1 MNLRHGLLW
10 QRLGL
15 TVLSGILVASI
26 APDTAAAPTS
36 GQESH
41 GDVASVDLDL
51 SGTDAEAAGPA
62 ASQDRAASDGADT
75 SDASDAADSADGA
88 TASSEEESADGVDAQ
103 VYTFPG
109 TDGPTRVHVLT
120 TTGSA
125 DAILLESRGVFA
137 MIDGAEGV
145 GAPDG
150 TDPRYPLRRGVVPGW
165 AGDTDRVLGY
175 MSKHGVTSSNLAFYL
190 GTHAHSDHIDNADDI
205 IRKFRPKVIF
215 SPEYSDKWI
224 TNPDGLWDNQWVY
237 DHMVDAA
244 KWAQKTYG
252 AQFVQKV
259 DGYNTHVQLGDMDVQ
274 LIPFDPEETYKV
286 KGTTDANLM
295 GWGAKVS
302 AFGRSTF
309 LAADLMDT
317 EADWSKHNGFEARVA
332 QVVGKVDMLK
342 AGHHGLRSSNFPPFM
357 EALDPT
363 AIIQTGSESYTP
375 DNLTEKVIHGDV
387 LWAPMSEVG
396 SAGIAS
402 VIATFSSAGISYSD
416 FSAASWGHEYDK
428 ETPRAWWFAG
438 GRPAAKTGWWKG
450 FSGHWYYFAGK
461 PSAEASAWI
470 NDGGQWY
477 WMDAT
482 GAMTTGWIHDGKA
495 WYYLDSAGH
504 PSGNGW
510 SFIDGSWYYL
520 SGGRVA
526 TGWLYD
532 SGSWYYLDEQT
543 GAMATGWK
551 QIGGTRYY
559 LNSSGAMVTG
569 WMNGGGTWYYLSS
582 SGSMATG
589 WFYDHGAWYY
599 FASSGAMATGWFQ
612 DGTTWYYSSS
622 SGAMMTGWLNGG
634 SSWYYLSGSGA
645 MATGWILDHG
655 AWYYMD
661 ETGAMVTGTREVDGR
676 SSTFASSGRWV
687 GYAS

>member
-1 MNLRHGLLW
+1 MNLRYGHW
-10 QRLGL
+10 CQRLGL
-15 TVLSGILVASI
+15 TIVSGIVATFLAPAALAAPIDEQEAQSDSSI
-26 APDTAAAPTS
+26 ADSQVSRSEEEAQSGSAAVDQAS
-36 GQESH
+36 AR
-41 GDVASVDLDL
+41 DADSVD
-51 SGTDAEAAGPA
+51 A
-62 ASQDRAASDGADT
+62 
-75 SDASDAADSADGA
+75 A
-88 TASSEEESADGVDAQ
+88 TASSEERAEEGGSAHVL
-103 VYTFPG
+103 TFPG
-109 TDGPTRVHVLT
+109 ASGPTRIHFLST
-120 TTGSA
+120 QGAA

-137 MIDGAEGV
+137 MIDGGEGL

-150 TDPRYPLRRGVVPGW
+150 SDPRYPWRDGIEDPSK
-165 AGDTDRVLGY
+165 GDTEWVLGY
-175 MSKHGVTSSNLAFYL
+175 MRRHGVTSSNLAFYL

-205 IRKFRPKVIF
+205 IYEFHPQVILT
-215 SPEYSDKWI
+215 PEYSDEWI
-224 TNPDGLWDNQWVY
+224 TDKSRLWDNQWCY
-237 DHMVDAA
+237 DNMMTAA
-244 KWAQKTYG
+244 RWAASAYG
-252 AQFVQKV
+252 ATVMQHVN
-259 DGYNTHVQLGDMDVQ
+259 DDDTHIQLGDMDVQ
-274 LIPFDPEETYKV
+274 LIPVDPDENYKKV
-286 KGTTDANLM
+286 GVRDANLIAYT
-295 GWGAKVS
+295 AKVS
-302 AFGRSTF
+302 AFGSSAY
-309 LAADLMDT
+309 LAADL
-317 EADWSKHNGFEARVA
+317 EARGGYEDRIA
-332 QVVGKVDMLK
+332 PIVGHVDLLK
-342 AGHHGLRSSNFPPFM
+342 AGHHGMASSNFPAFM
-357 EALDPT
+357 EALSPSM
-363 AIIQTGSESYTP
+363 IVQTGPKWFTP
-375 DNLTEKVIHGDV
+375 DSLTDSVIHGDTS
-387 LWAPMSEVG
+387 WAPTLDLW
-396 SAGIAS
+396 SAGSIPA
-402 VIATFSSAGISYSD
+402 VVATFTTSSGISYND
-416 FSAASWGHEYDK
+416 LSAASWGHEYGGVA
-428 ETPRAWWFAG
+428 PRAWWFKGA
-438 GRPAAKTGWWKG
+438 RPSATTGWWQG
-450 FSGHWYYFAGK
+450 RSGYWYYFAGK

-504 PSGNGW
+504 PSGSGW

-661 ETGAMVTGTREVDGR
+661 EAGAMVTGTQEIDGR
-676 SSTFASSGRWV
+676 SSTFSSSGRWV